1 MMPTTPHQLCE
12 EEAPVNRQWRSVTAQ
27 RDNLPE
33 HTRYELVLVT
43 TAVLVTFVLVG
54 ILLQLS

>member
-1 MMPTTPHQLCE
+1 M
-12 EEAPVNRQWRSVTAQ
+12 NRQWRSVTAQ

>member
-1 MMPTTPHQLCE
+1 MPTTPHRLCE
-12 EEAPVNRQWRSVTAQ
+12 EQDPVNRRWRSVTAQ

-33 HTRYELVLVT
+33 HIRDELVLVT
-43 TAVLVTFVLVG
+43 TSVLVTFVLVG